1 MTSNAKLRNDIA
13 DANRQLIAES
23 CRTPEDE
30 IRQDARSR
38 EIWEPLANTLLAI
51 ACPDNREA
59 EAMAYGHDYVG
70 ALPDGALVLW
80 GDISNDSQVYDWHT
94 HTVRI
99 KTITGF
105 FISERHG

>member
-1 MTSNAKLRNDIA
+1 MTNSTKLRNDIA
-13 DANRQLIAES
+13 AANRQLIVES
-23 CRTPEDE
+23 GRTPEDE
-30 IRQDARSR
+30 ILQDGRFR

-51 ACPDNREA
+51 ACPDDRED

-80 GDISNDSQVYDWHT
+80 GDISDDSRVFDWHT

-105 FISERHG
+105 IIRERQG

>member
-1 MTSNAKLRNDIA
+1 MTNSTKLRNDIA
-13 DANRQLIAES
+13 EANRQLILEAG
-23 CRTPEDE
+23 RTPEDRMDE
-30 IRQDARSR
+30 QFR

-51 ACPDNREA
+51 ACPDDRED
-59 EAMAYGHDYVG
+59 EAMRYGHDYVG

-80 GDISNDSQVYDWHT
+80 GDISDDPRVFDWHT

-105 FISERHG
+105 IIRERQG